1 MRVIFLLDRF
11 NQLILQVLFNM
22 GGSGSR
28 LANAGRKVRTPQ
40 DRLPMFGAWDSTDL
54 VGMESATEKIPPI
67 YALRASA
74 DRSLI

>member
-1 MRVIFLLDRF
+1 
-11 NQLILQVLFNM
+11 M

-54 VGMESATEKIPPI
+54 VEMESATEKIPPTC
-67 YALRASA
+67 ALRASVG
-74 DRSLI
+74 RPTI